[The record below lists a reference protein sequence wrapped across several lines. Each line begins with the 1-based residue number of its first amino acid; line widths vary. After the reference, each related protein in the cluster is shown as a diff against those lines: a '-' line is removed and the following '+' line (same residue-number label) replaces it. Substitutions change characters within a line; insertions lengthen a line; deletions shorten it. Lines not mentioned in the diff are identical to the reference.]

1 MIVDT
6 VDVRDLLD
14 TLRSATPPRR
24 RIGAEWRDGALTLV
38 EVLELDAGPSLG
50 AAVNV
55 PAEDDDPSDVL
66 ASALESSGIRP
77 APVRLAVGG
86 ERVTVKPLELP
97 PVSRADLLRMLEAE
111 SERYF
116 LLPSGRR
123 CHGVFGDDVE
133 RSSTDGAGATSRR
146 TWAVA
151 APAAPLEALVEAF
164 EARGFHVESAT
175 ASVGVYE
182 AAARFLAES
191 HTVAPTGLGDG
202 ASDRD
207 IELVRIVGARVERV
221 RRSGGRL
228 LDVSVDPDRHG
239 SETEGAPARPHRSVE
254 EGDGRRPVEIRLADG
269 ADAFAS
275 RRLVCAQPGTL
286 AGALGVALTDPEAAG
301 AELPDLLPGS
311 FRERLAR
318 WRRRAGAALS
328 MTAVALCLA
337 GAVLLPRRDA
347 TREARLTAE
356 LARMRERVAPVMR
369 RRATIETAGR
379 RVEAFRGERVA
390 TVSPRRLLDLVAE
403 ELPEEAW
410 LSGLAYV
417 SPDRLVLRGYAPSAT
432 DVLAALSRRPA
443 LANVRLRQATRSVR
457 VDGRSLESFAFEAE
471 LRRETERTGA
481 AAGTASTAR
490 SGHEP

>member
-1 MIVDT
+1 MDT
-6 VDVRDLLD
+6 EHVRDLLD
-14 TLRSATPPRR
+14 TLRSAAPPRR

-38 EVLELDAGPSLG
+38 EVLELGAGPSLS

-55 PAEDDDPSDVL
+55 PAGGDDPSETL

-97 PVSRADLLRMLEAE
+97 PVSRADLLSMLEAE

-133 RSSTDGAGATSRR
+133 GSSTDAAGATSRR

-151 APAAPLEALVEAF
+151 APAAPLKALVEAF

-191 HTVAPTGLGDG
+191 HAVVPTGLADG

-207 IELVRIVGARVERV
+207 VVLVRAVGDRVERV
-221 RRSGGRL
+221 RRRGGRL
-228 LDVSVDPDRHG
+228 LDVSVDSDRHG
-239 SETEGAPARPHRSVE
+239 SDTDRAPARPHRSVE
-254 EGDGRRPVEIRLADG
+254 EADERQPVEIRLADG

-275 RRLVCAQPGTL
+275 RRLVRAQPGTL
-286 AGALGVALTDPEAAG
+286 AGALGAALTEPEAAG
-301 AELPDLLPGS
+301 AGLPDLLPGPV
-311 FRERLAR
+311 RERLAR

-347 TREARLTAE
+347 MRQARLTAE
-356 LARMRERVAPVMR
+356 LARMRQQVVPVMR
-369 RRATIETAGR
+369 QRGTIETAGR
-379 RVEAFRGERVA
+379 RVEAFREEKAA

-410 LSGLAYV
+410 LSGLAYAA
-417 SPDRLVLRGYAPSAT
+417 PDRLVLRGYAPSAT
-432 DVLAALSRRPA
+432 DVLAALSRGPA

-457 VDGRSLESFAFEAE
+457 VDGTSLESFALEAE
-471 LRRETERTGA
+471 LRRETERTGT
-481 AAGTASTAR
+481 AAGTASPDR
-490 SGHEP
+490 PGDEP